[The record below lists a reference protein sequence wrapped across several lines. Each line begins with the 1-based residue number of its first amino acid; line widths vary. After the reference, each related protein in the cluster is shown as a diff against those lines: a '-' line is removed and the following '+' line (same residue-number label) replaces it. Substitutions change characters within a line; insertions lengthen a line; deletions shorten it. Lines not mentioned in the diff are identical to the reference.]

1 MQLQRFLL
9 KIFDRSVS
17 EYDILQWQ
25 AIQIQNRCDLLNISH
40 KPWKMQ
46 EFSVEYVDVS
56 KKYAVIN
63 LNLTLTKNF

>member
-1 MQLQRFLL
+1 MFIKQDAIAKNFL

-40 KPWKMQ
+40 KP
-46 EFSVEYVDVS
+46 
-56 KKYAVIN
+56 
-63 LNLTLTKNF
+63 